1 MPPALVSL
9 AIQNSADKG
18 KGVNKMSKIEVSKW
32 RRMHTVNMLEKIS
45 KYESVRMFNESYCT
59 ADNLQQRKID
69 GLGHAIAHYA
79 IWDGLLIMKI
89 FAASLE
95 DANFHG
101 ECEKVREWI
110 AKEESVKEMNTADF
124 IKYWIDANEN
134 GTDEMSYGD
143 LAELTH
149 DTQVAIF
156 GFCGCEDNGNDNNE
170 SPYGDCPKNSSSFAI
185 GAA

>member
-1 MPPALVSL
+1 MPPAPVSL

-18 KGVNKMSKIEVSKW
+18 K
-32 RRMHTVNMLEKIS
+32 EK
-45 KYESVRMFNESYCT
+45 K
-59 ADNLQQRKID
+59 
-69 GLGHAIAHYA
+69 
-79 IWDGLLIMKI
+79 
-89 FAASLE
+89 
-95 DANFHG
+95 
-101 ECEKVREWI
+101 
-110 AKEESVKEMNTADF
+110 MNTADF

-170 SPYGDCPKNSSSFAI
+170 SPYGDCPKNSSSFVI
-185 GAA
+185 RAA